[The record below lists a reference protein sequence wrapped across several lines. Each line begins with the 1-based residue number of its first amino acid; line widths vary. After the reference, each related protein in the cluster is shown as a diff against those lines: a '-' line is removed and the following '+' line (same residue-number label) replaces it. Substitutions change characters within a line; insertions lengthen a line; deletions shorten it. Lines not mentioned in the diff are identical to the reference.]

1 MSTSMK
7 IVAAT
12 GALVL
17 GSFLVPHGP
26 ATAGG
31 APKIVSGAG
40 NISPLLEQYRALLGD
55 NLGNKPP
62 AKKGRREINWDG
74 IPDDKAAPAF
84 LPADIFK
91 VRGVMLTTP
100 GDGVQASA
108 RAGNPAGTPPR
119 FGNVNPTYVD
129 TFTHFSAERLFSPIG
144 SNAVDVTFVVP
155 GSDKPAVVKGF
166 GAVYVDV
173 DQEHTAFEFFDA
185 KDKSLGRFAVPANNG
200 GFSFLGVAFDQP
212 IVARVHI
219 DYGTEQLGPDDGPD
233 HDVAVMDD
241 FIYDEPQ
248 AVRSS
253 AKSARTKQKKPNWN

>member
-1 MSTSMK
+1 MSTSTRF
-7 IVAAT
+7 ASLT

-17 GSFLVPHGP
+17 ASLLATHGSAF
-26 ATAGG
+26 AAS

-40 NISPLLEQYRALLGD
+40 NISPLLEEYRALLGD

-91 VRGVMLTTP
+91 ARGVMLTTP
-100 GDGVQASA
+100 GEGVQASA
-108 RAGNPAGTPPR
+108 RSGNPAGTLPR
-119 FGNVNPTYVD
+119 FGNVNPTYVN

-155 GSDKPAVVKGF
+155 GSGKPAVVKGF

-173 DQEHTAFEFFDA
+173 DQEHTAFEFFDRN
-185 KDKSLGRFAVPANNG
+185 DKSLGRFAVPPNDG
-200 GFSFLGVAFDQP
+200 GFSFLGVAFDRP

-219 DYGTEQLGPDDGPD
+219 DYGTEQLGPDDSAD

-253 AKSARTKQKKPNWN
+253 KAARQARKKPNWN